1 MKTFLMPSLLSISL
15 LTSANAQSTT
25 FVLGDGLAPNGSAVV
40 TGLTDGVAPGGPI
53 GISIDTGRESVA
65 ASIASGTNTVQ
76 ISTITDSSG
85 SLIGDGAITSTSNS
99 NNINGFNPIVVGGTN
114 GFRTVST
121 FDLSAITIPAGQ
133 QITSVNLYLEVSEF
147 SLNAGTISFHEG
159 AFAGGTTLDSNA
171 LLSSRDFSTDP
182 VVVGNFFEFD
192 LSDASISPT
201 DTAFTFTI
209 SSDNGEQFL
218 FGSDVGADGTVT
230 GTRFANVAPILVLTT
245 EAIPEPSTGLL
256 LAASTLFMCGRRR
269 RKNA

>member
-1 MKTFLMPSLLSISL
+1 MKTFLIPSLLSISL
-15 LTSANAQSTT
+15 LTTANAQSTT

-53 GISIDTGRESVA
+53 GISIDTGRESVT
-65 ASIASGTNTVQ
+65 ASIASGTNIVQ

-85 SLIGDGAITSTSNS
+85 SLIGGGAITSTTNA
-99 NNINGFNPIVVGGTN
+99 NNINGFNPLVVGGIN

-121 FDLSAITIPAGQ
+121 FDLSAITLAGQ
-133 QITSVNLYLEVSEF
+133 QITSVNLYLEVSES

-218 FGSDVGADGTVT
+218 FGSDVGEDGTVT
-230 GTRFANVAPILVLTT
+230 GTRFSNVAPILVLTT